1 MSEHVREQL
10 SACLDGE
17 LPEQEWAL
25 LSRRLSSDREWV
37 RTVGRYALIGEAMR
51 GTLCGDALR
60 GDLAGRVSRALDA
73 PEPAASRGGAA
84 HWQRSLG
91 RLLAGGGI
99 AAAVA
104 VVALVTLQGGSRG
117 PGPVAGGELPQ
128 ASAPTPASYTV
139 PEPPDRMTSYLVR
152 HGNYAHMVRNSSWTR
167 VLAQEPSAGQA
178 AESGAAGGTG
188 VEPDGQTRQAPAD
201 RP

>member
-1 MSEHVREQL
+1 MSEHLREQL

-25 LSRRLSSDREWV
+25 LSRRLSSDPEYL
-37 RTVGRYALIGEAMR
+37 RTAGRFALIGEALR

-60 GDLAGRVSRALDA
+60 GGFAGRVSSALA
-73 PEPAASRGGAA
+73 GPAAAPYRDRAGN
-84 HWQRSLG
+84 WQ

-104 VVALVTLQGGSRG
+104 VVALVTLQNGSRG
-117 PGPVAGGELPQ
+117 PGPVAGGELPRV
-128 ASAPTPASYTV
+128 SGPTPASYTV
-139 PEPPDRMTSYLVR
+139 PEPPDRITSYLVR

-167 VLAQEPSAGQA
+167 VLAQEPSAGQVAVPGSADGDA
-178 AESGAAGGTG
+178 AKSDLQTG
-188 VEPDGQTRQAPAD
+188 QAPAD